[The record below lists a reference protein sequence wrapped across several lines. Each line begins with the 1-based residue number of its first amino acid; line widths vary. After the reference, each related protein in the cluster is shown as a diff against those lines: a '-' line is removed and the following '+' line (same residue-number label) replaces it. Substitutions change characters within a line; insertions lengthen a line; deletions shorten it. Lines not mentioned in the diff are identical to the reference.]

1 MHAPG
6 IKSVE
11 QTWQCVQHVLEGH
24 AAAAKAFRSAVPG
37 GKLSMNLDGE
47 WGEALTD
54 SPADVEAAQIHRD
67 YHYGL
72 FADPL
77 YFGRYPESVVKH
89 APPGLGQISPSL
101 AADLKGSMD
110 LFSFNAYTT
119 RYVKASPGANNPEG
133 LGLANYE
140 TVTED
145 AKGVPL
151 GPVADSSWLIVTPW
165 GFRKALA
172 YLNDRYTPG
181 EMAVTEN
188 GVSVPKEDA
197 APFPAVLHDTFRIDF
212 YDSYL
217 KAATEAVVKD
227 GVPLKT
233 YFAWSLL
240 DNFECAF
247 FCFLFFCFV
256 SFFTGGEKRGMC
268 VRGAPGLGGAGDWG
282 AARTPLRAAG
292 RGSGGRERARTH
304 PWPRPPNQKNLT
316 PSSLLFLSSLL
327 FQGPTALPP
336 GSASPTSTTRTARS
350 GTPRT
355 RSATCPSCGAAAAGR
370 TCLPST
376 RPAARARARTR
387 RTWRPRRP
395 RRREQQ
401 GERERERETMA
412 RGARWACESEG
423 RGRGAYPRA

>member
-247 FCFLFFCFV
+247 FGFLFCFDFL
-256 SFFTGGEKRGMC
+256 SF
-268 VRGAPGLGGAGDWG
+268 
-282 AARTPLRAAG
+282 
-292 RGSGGRERARTH
+292 
-304 PWPRPPNQKNLT
+304 PPD
-316 PSSLLFLSSLL
+316 SLL
-327 FQGPTALPP
+327 TNR
-336 GSASPTSTTRTARS
+336 TSV
-350 GTPRT
+350 
-355 RSATCPSCGAAAAGR
+355 
-370 TCLPST
+370 
-376 RPAARARARTR
+376 
-387 RTWRPRRP
+387 
-395 RRREQQ
+395 
-401 GERERERETMA
+401 
-412 RGARWACESEG
+412 
-423 RGRGAYPRA
+423 